1 VRTAAA
7 LAALLLASCNAQT
20 ATAPSI
26 SVDNAWV
33 RATLPGQTSSAAYFV
48 IANAGGAD
56 ALVSVTSPAGDASLH
71 SSSMEGGVMRMRPL
85 ERLEVPAS
93 STVSLSPGGTHLMLM
108 GLKAPLADGSSV
120 PLELSFA
127 KSGKK
132 QVVATVRA
140 AGGESM

>member
-26 SVDNAWV
+26 SVDNAWA

-56 ALVSVTSPAGDASLH
+56 A
-71 SSSMEGGVMRMRPL
+71 
-85 ERLEVPAS
+85 
-93 STVSLSPGGTHLMLM
+93 
-108 GLKAPLADGSSV
+108 
-120 PLELSFA
+120 
-127 KSGKK
+127 
-132 QVVATVRA
+132 
-140 AGGESM
+140 

>member
-20 ATAPSI
+20 ATPPSV
-26 SVDNAWV
+26 SVENAWA
-33 RATLPGQTSSAAYFV
+33 RTTLPGQASSAAYFD
-48 IANAGGAD
+48 ITNAGGAD

-85 ERLEVPAS
+85 GRLEVPAN
-93 STVSLSPGGTHLMLM
+93 STVSLSAGGTHLMLT
-108 GLKAPLADGSSV
+108 GLKAPLAAGSSV

-140 AGGESM
+140 ADGETM